1 MDDTAVR
8 FPTELEHLDEVI
20 NNRITNKTATDVR
33 QFILVDSE
41 YHATRPL
48 LPRRCGRVGNIHRL
62 RIAGGTEAP
71 KGSSTFPIVT
81 NNLIRKLF
89 FFYQG
94 AWPWLARL
102 GYYDG
107 HTINYRCAGVLITK
121 QHVMTAAHCVHNRRD
136 LYVLRSRTKIKTIKG
151 YQF

>member
-1 MDDTAVR
+1 MDNTAVR

-20 NNRITNKTATDVR
+20 NNRITNKTETDVR

-71 KGSSTFPIVT
+71 KGSSTYRCGI
-81 NNLIRKLF
+81 NNQINF
-89 FFYQG
+89 FFLS
-94 AWPWLARL
+94 PRCLALASPLRIL
-102 GYYDG
+102 
-107 HTINYRCAGVLITK
+107 
-121 QHVMTAAHCVHNRRD
+121 RRPRHQLSMRWSVD
-136 LYVLRSRTKIKTIKG
+136 H
-151 YQF
+151 

>member
-1 MDDTAVR
+1 MDNTAVR

-20 NNRITNKTATDVR
+20 NNRITNKTETDVR

-71 KGSSTFPIVT
+71 KGSSTYRSGI
-81 NNLIRKLF
+81 NNQINF
-89 FFYQG
+89 FFSLQG

-107 HTINYRCAGVLITK
+107 HGINYRCAGVLITK
-121 QHVMTAAHCVHNRRD
+121 QHVMTAAHCVHNRMD
-136 LYVLRSRTKIKTIKG
+136 LYVFLPLKCKLDL
-151 YQF
+151 